1 MVPTISKWPS
11 SSVPA
16 VEGQWR
22 SASKTLAPQGFAVS
36 KSVET
41 ANVRKQG
48 WLCELELDYRHRGWD
63 RHYHV
68 DVLAALPEG
77 GARL

>member
-1 MVPTISKWPS
+1 MAATISRWFS

-22 SASKTLAPQGFAVS
+22 SASKTLAPQGFGLS
-36 KSVET
+36 NSVEM
-41 ANVRKQG
+41 ANVRKPG
-48 WLCELELDYRHRGWD
+48 WLCELELDYRHRGWG

-68 DVLAALPEG
+68 DVLVALPEG

>member
-1 MVPTISKWPS
+1 MHQILLR
-11 SSVPA
+11 SVPA

-22 SASKTLAPQGFAVS
+22 SASKTLAAQGFAAS
-36 KSVET
+36 NSVEIT
-41 ANVRKQG
+41 NVRKQG